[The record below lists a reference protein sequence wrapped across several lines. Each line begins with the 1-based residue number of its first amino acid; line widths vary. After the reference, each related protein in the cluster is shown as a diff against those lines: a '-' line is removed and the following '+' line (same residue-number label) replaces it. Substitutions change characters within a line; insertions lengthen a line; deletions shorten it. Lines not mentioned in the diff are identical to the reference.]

1 MLWGQIQKRVWN
13 MIWVRAASL
22 SQVRELPG
30 DFCKTYNIC
39 SDVEILVCLKKKEK
53 AITASSH
60 IHILLV
66 TLIEIFGLGTN
77 ISG

>member
-1 MLWGQIQKRVWN
+1 MLRGQIQKRVWT
-13 MIWVRAASL
+13 MMWVRAASL
-22 SQVRELPG
+22 GKARELPG

-39 SDVEILVCLKKKEK
+39 SDVEILVCLKKKK
-53 AITASSH
+53 ATAASSH

-66 TLIEIFGLGTN
+66 ALIEIFGLGTN